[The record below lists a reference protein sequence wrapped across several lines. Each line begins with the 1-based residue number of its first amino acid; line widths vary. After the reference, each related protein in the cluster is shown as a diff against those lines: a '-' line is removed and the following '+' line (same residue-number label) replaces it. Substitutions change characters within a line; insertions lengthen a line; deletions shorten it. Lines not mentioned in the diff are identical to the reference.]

1 MHAAL
6 HFLRYS
12 KIEQWCIITSRSS
25 FYKTWR
31 SLNWRSGRVERIEW
45 CKDHLS
51 QSVLGV
57 ILVLDADSPEQHTLL
72 VAWFSWQGEIS
83 HAVKWTSWEIRHAF
97 ITTYTQ
103 TPNLLTYLRIYTRAY
118 LSICLSVL
126 NVWSYVGPSPVCMSN
141 GLAGRHTFT
150 HFRQS
155 HLGNPDQWFRL
166 ASIRQ

>member
-6 HFLRYS
+6 HCLRYS
-12 KIEQWCIITSRSS
+12 KIQWCIITSRSS

-31 SLNWRSGRVERIEW
+31 SLNWRSGRIESIEG

-83 HAVKWTSWEIRHAF
+83 HAVKWTNWEIRHEF
-97 ITTYTQ
+97 ITTYTK

-118 LSICLSVL
+118 LSTCLSL
-126 NVWSYVGPSPVCMSN
+126 FPPSASRLHACLTDWP
-141 GLAGRHTFT
+141 AGKH
-150 HFRQS
+150 S
-155 HLGNPDQWFRL
+155 PKLGNLGNPGHWFQM
-166 ASIRQ
+166 ASKRQ